1 MGLPFLLMAYGNII
15 TRFFRLRDSADIPM
29 EVQFLEYITNEIC
42 TLLVRKRELAQRW
55 AQNTEAMFFAPSEQL
70 EGHIAQRDEMLRALS
85 ALDERMAALCAD
97 RDDVKAALDSARDG
111 RDLPPELRAVHACA
125 LEAQASANAAMRGEW
140 AVRQRLEGEQKGLS
154 EKIMAAQTTGEV
166 ARQYHRSARMASGVM
181 RPAEEHKTI

>member
-1 MGLPFLLMAYGNII
+1 
-15 TRFFRLRDSADIPM
+15 M
-29 EVQFLEYITNEIC
+29 EVQFLEYITNELC

-70 EGHIAQRDEMLRALS
+70 EEHITQRDEMLRALRE
-85 ALDERMAALCAD
+85 LDERMAALCD
-97 RDDVKAALDSARDG
+97 GYDELKAALDSARDG
-111 RDLPPELRAVHACA
+111 RDLPPALKAVHARA

-140 AVRQRLEGEQKGLS
+140 AVRQRLEGEQKELL

-166 ARQYHRSARMASGVM
+166 ARKYHRSAHMASGIM